1 VKDREVGDVRERRLV
16 QAFGVTV
23 LGLAL
28 ACAPMAVA
36 SAKSKP
42 KHHPKPKHH
51 TTKTVAKSGLNPGSK
66 LCVEAYAGE
75 SNSGDVGTNLEKA
88 MVAAETSGN
97 FDAAKPAMIAAIN
110 ASLKEEAPAEA
121 ALSSAPANVQAAMKG
136 LFAYVQ
142 SFETAINNASSFTQF
157 ATSMES
163 LVQNSAIK
171 TDSTTLANY
180 LTQQCGPPP
189 TTTTTSVSIP

>member
-1 VKDREVGDVRERRLV
+1 VRQRRIV
-16 QAFGVTV
+16 QAFGMTV

-36 SAKSKP
+36 SAHSK

-51 TTKTVAKSGLNPGSK
+51 ATKTVAKAALNPGSK
-66 LCVEAYAGE
+66 LCAEAYAGE
-75 SNSGDVGTNLEKA
+75 SNTGDVGSSLEKA
-88 MVAAETSGN
+88 MVSAETSGN

-136 LFAYVQ
+136 LFGYVQ

-163 LVQNSAIK
+163 LVQNSGIQA
-171 TDSTTLANY
+171 DSTTLANY
-180 LTQQCGPPP
+180 LTEQCGPPP
-189 TTTTTSVSIP
+189 TTTTTTTAVSLP

>member
-1 VKDREVGDVRERRLV
+1 MRQRRVV
-16 QAFGVTV
+16 QAFSVTV

-36 SAKSKP
+36 SASHKP
-42 KHHPKPKHH
+42 KHHQKAKHH
-51 TTKTVAKSGLNPGSK
+51 HAAKTVAKKSRLNPGSK
-66 LCVEAYAGE
+66 LCAEAYSGE
-75 SNSGDVGTNLEKA
+75 SNSGDVGSNLEKA
-88 MVAAETSGN
+88 MVAGETSGN

-110 ASLKEEAPAEA
+110 VSLKEEAPAEA

-163 LVQNSAIK
+163 LVQNSGIEA
-171 TDSTTLANY
+171 DSKTLANY
-180 LTQQCGPPP
+180 LTQQCGPAP